1 MANAPLPTF
10 IEQMLKPEFY
20 PHSVTEPIEF
30 LQTHISFVLLTGE
43 YVYKIKK
50 PVDFGFLDYSTLA
63 KRKHFCEQELRMNQR
78 GAPELYLAV
87 IPILRQGDRFVLGSK
102 VSSPESMGEDIGE
115 NIIEYALKMRQFPQ
129 EALWLNRLK
138 QGNLTVADLEELG
151 RTVARFHRN
160 AATSDY
166 IRSFGK
172 VDRIRIALENNYRA
186 TQKYIGSVQNQQ
198 QFEETKQYTDRFF
211 QEFQS
216 IFEKRIETHKI
227 RECHG
232 DLHLNNI
239 ARWQEKILLF
249 DCIEFNEPF
258 RFVDVMYDVAF
269 AVMDLEVRQR
279 RDLATAFLNTYL
291 EETGDWEGV
300 QVLSLYRVRQAYVR
314 AKVNSFLLDDRS
326 ISKAEKTQAET
337 MAARYYQLAW
347 KYTQP
352 SQGMLILMSGLSGS
366 GKSTV
371 ARQLAR
377 RLGAIQIRSDA
388 ARKHLA
394 GIDLHQR
401 GGATVYTEAMSER
414 TYQRLLELGEML
426 ATRGWRVI
434 LDAKFDRCRWREAA
448 IAMTRSHQLPLK
460 ILSCTA
466 PSDVLCDRMNRRTGD
481 ITDATADL
489 LASQQAAAEP
499 FSSAAQKYVTTLD
512 TTTELAPQLESI
524 VTELLRDRHDTSGG
538 LS

>member
-30 LQTHISFVLLTGE
+30 VQTHISFVLLTGE

-78 GAPELYLAV
+78 GAPDLYLAV
-87 IPILRQGDRFVLGSK
+87 VPIIRQGNRFVLGSQT
-102 VSSPESMGEDIGE
+102 SSPEDLGE
-115 NIIEYALKMRQFPQ
+115 NIVEYALKMHQFPQ
-129 EALWLNRLK
+129 EALWLNQLEK
-138 QGNLTVADLEELG
+138 GNLKVADLEELG
-151 RTVARFHRN
+151 RIVARFHRD

-166 IRSFGK
+166 IRSFGQ
-172 VDRIRIALENNYRA
+172 VDRIRTALENNYRA
-186 TQKYIGSVQNQQ
+186 TQKYIGSVQTRQ

-211 QEFQS
+211 QAYQP

-239 ARWQEKILLF
+239 ARWQDKILLF

-258 RFVDVMYDVAF
+258 RYVDVMYDVAF

-291 EETGDWEGV
+291 EETADWEGV
-300 QVLSLYRVRQAYVR
+300 RVLSLYRVRQAYVR
-314 AKVNSFLLDDRS
+314 AKVNSFLLDDRG
-326 ISKAEKTQAET
+326 ISSAEKAQAKN
-337 MAARYYQLAW
+337 MAARYYRLAW
-347 KYTQP
+347 EYTQP
-352 SQGMLILMSGLSGS
+352 SQGMLIVMSGLSGS

-371 ARQLAR
+371 ARQLSR
-377 RLGAIQIRSDA
+377 RIGAIQIRSDA
-388 ARKHLA
+388 VRKHLA

-401 GGATVYTEAMSER
+401 GGDEVYTEAMSER

-426 ATRGWRVI
+426 ATWGWCVI

-448 IAMTRSHQLPLK
+448 IAMARSHQLPLK

-466 PSDVLCDRMNRRTGD
+466 PSDVLRDRMNRRTGD

-499 FSSAAQKYVTTLD
+499 FAPAEQKYAIALD

-524 VTELLRDRHDTSGG
+524 VTGLRRDRHDTSGG